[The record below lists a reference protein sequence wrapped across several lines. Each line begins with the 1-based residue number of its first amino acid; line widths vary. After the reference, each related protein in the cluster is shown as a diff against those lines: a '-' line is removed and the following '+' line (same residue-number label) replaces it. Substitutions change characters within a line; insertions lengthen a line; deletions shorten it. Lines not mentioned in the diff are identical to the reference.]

1 MEACPAAVAGPHIR
15 SSRGTGAS
23 GRPLPPLV
31 FERTPGEAARPLPS
45 RWRRREPERTALHAV
60 VRGHLADLLDDARRR
75 SDSGTGY
82 PAFVGHEFH
91 RYLDC
96 GVLAHGFARLRCPDC
111 GFERLV
117 AFSCKG
123 RLCPSCWARRAAD
136 TAADLVDRVLPEARY
151 RQWVLTFPW
160 QMRYLLATDRAFQGL
175 VLRTFLRTVGAW
187 MRLRARRLG
196 LRGGQVGAVTFV
208 QRFGGI
214 LNLNPHFHTLI
225 PDGVFLEDADAPGG
239 PLAFVTLPL
248 PTDAEIAAL
257 GLRLATRIG
266 DLARQRFRQTQDD
279 LPWQDPDELPLRITV
294 AEAVRP
300 PGPRPPRALPWDA
313 APPPDDQGAGKT
325 PAKALCTRVQGFSL
339 HAARTVAADDR
350 LGLERLCRYGLRAPF
365 SLDRLSLDPD
375 GRVRYRLH
383 RPWPTPEG
391 RTEIVLEPVAFLRR
405 LAALL
410 PAPYQNLVRYH
421 GVFANRSRFRNR
433 LPAPPARSGEPAAD
447 PATAPAPATATAT
460 ALVPAAKASNG
471 PDPAPPASDAASA
484 APPTDR
490 PRRVHLGWAQL
501 LRRVLDIDAL
511 QCPRCSSHRPLV
523 VLAFLTDPVVVK
535 RILEHL
541 ELPASPLPL
550 APERWIDWESE
561 FNTGEPSAGSG
572 GCDADWGT
580 NGAGADIG
588 SHAPARGPP

>member
-60 VRGHLADLLDDARRR
+60 VRGHLSDLLDVARRR

-160 QMRYLLATDRAFQGL
+160 AMRYLLATDRAFQSA

-196 LRGGQVGAVTFV
+196 LRRGQVGTVTFV

-225 PDGVFLEDADAPGG
+225 PDGVFIEDADVPGG
-239 PLAFVTLPL
+239 PLAFAALPP

-257 GLRLATRIG
+257 GLRLGTRIG

-279 LPWQDPDELPLRITV
+279 PPWQDPDELPLRLTV

-300 PGPRPPRALPWDA
+300 PGPKPPRALPWEA
-313 APPPDDQGAGKT
+313 APPPDDQGAGT
-325 PAKALCTRVQGFSL
+325 TAAKALCTRVQGFSL

-375 GRVRYRLH
+375 GQVRYRLH
-383 RPWPTPEG
+383 RPWPTPDG
-391 RTEIVLEPVAFLRR
+391 RTEIVLEPFAFLRR

-433 LPAPPARSGEPAAD
+433 LPAPPVRSGEMEVTSAASMNTNAAPAAATASSAPD
-447 PATAPAPATATAT
+447 AAPHATATAPA
-460 ALVPAAKASNG
+460 G
-471 PDPAPPASDAASA
+471 PPPE
-484 APPTDR
+484 R
-490 PRRVHLGWAQL
+490 PRRVRLGWAQL
-501 LRRVLDIDAL
+501 LRRVLDIDVL
-511 QCPRCSSHRPLV
+511 QCPRCPTHRPLV
-523 VLAFLTDPVVVK
+523 VLAFLTDPAVVR

-541 ELPASPLPL
+541 KLPATPMPV
-550 APERWIDWESE
+550 AQARRIDWESE
-561 FNTGEPSAGSG
+561 CGAGQQPAAWD
-572 GCDADWGT
+572 GCDADWGPHS
-580 NGAGADIG
+580 AGDDVGI
-588 SHAPARGPP
+588 HAPARGPP

>member
-1 MEACPAAVAGPHIR
+1 MEACPATASASDIR
-15 SSRGTGAS
+15 DGQGTRAPA
-23 GRPLPPLV
+23 RPLPALV

-60 VRGHLADLLDDARRR
+60 VRGHLAELLDDARRR

-82 PAFVGHEFH
+82 PAFVGHEFS

-96 GVLAHGFARLRCPDC
+96 GVMAHGFSRLRCPDC

-151 RQWVLTFPW
+151 RQWVLTCPW
-160 QMRYLLATDRAFQGL
+160 QMRYLLATDRAFQSA

-214 LNLNPHFHTLI
+214 LNLNPHFHTLM

-239 PLAFVTLPL
+239 PLAFVTLPP
-248 PTDAEIAAL
+248 PTDADIAAL

-266 DLARQRFRQTQDD
+266 DLARQRFRQTQDNP
-279 LPWQDPDELPLRITV
+279 PWQDPDDLPLRITV

-300 PGPRPPRALPWDA
+300 PGPRPLRSLPWEA

-410 PAPYQNLVRYH
+410 PAPYQNLVRYY

-433 LPAPPARSGEPAAD
+433 LPTAPARTAEPEAASATTTATDASPAATASPESAAAPPAP
-447 PATAPAPATATAT
+447 
-460 ALVPAAKASNG
+460 
-471 PDPAPPASDAASA
+471 A
-484 APPTDR
+484 APPPDR

-501 LRRVLDIDAL
+501 LRRVLDVDAL
-511 QCPRCSSHRPLV
+511 QCPRCPAHRPMV
-523 VLAFLTDPVVVK
+523 VLAFLTDPAVVR

-541 ELPASPLPL
+541 KLPATPMPV
-550 APERWIDWESE
+550 ATARRVDWEAE
-561 FNTGEPSAGSG
+561 FDTGDRPDEWYGCEADCGAGSTG
-572 GCDADWGT
+572 DDAG
-580 NGAGADIG
+580 IR
-588 SHAPARGPP
+588 APARGPP